1 MLSICQLS
9 VLRCCKT
16 APAFLQPAAAARDS
30 VWWRHRSF
38 ARLHIDGMGPQVY
51 VDGEFIGG
59 SDILM
64 GLHQSGELES
74 MLRGSAK
81 TESA

>member
-1 MLSICQLS
+1 MLL
-9 VLRCCKT
+9 L
-16 APAFLQPAAAARDS
+16 LG
-30 VWWRHRSF
+30 W
-38 ARLHIDGMGPQVY
+38 QVY

-64 GLHQSGELES
+64 DLHRNGELEA
-74 MLRGSAK
+74 MLQSGATK

>member
-1 MLSICQLS
+1 MLIGCAAYVSGVAACLMLL
-9 VLRCCKT
+9 LR
-16 APAFLQPAAAARDS
+16 
-30 VWWRHRSF
+30 W
-38 ARLHIDGMGPQVY
+38 QVY

-64 GLHQSGELES
+64 DLHRNGELEA
-74 MLRGSAK
+74 MLQSGTTK